1 MPLPLTGLQPGTIA
15 PAQPTEGAQSVR
27 RALAILRAVATAQE
41 RGARLIDIVNAT
53 DLNRPTVHRILKVLA
68 EESAVEQDPLTRRY
82 FAGPEIALLGL
93 ARTASF
99 PVRALADP
107 YLRQLCDQV
116 GDTVFLSVRH
126 GLDSIGIDRK
136 TGHYPI
142 QVLSIDIGAR
152 RPLGVGVSGVAILAC
167 LPPEEA
173 AQVMQA
179 NAKRLAL
186 ERLSVQALAARVEAA
201 RDLGYAYAAAG
212 VVPGTSAVA
221 VPVRLPCGKA
231 LAAISIAAM
240 ADRLQARPL
249 ESTVRLMT
257 AQADS
262 IVLRYLDVQRLRH
275 SGGAGQGGAAGR
287 ATVPAAS

>member
-1 MPLPLTGLQPGTIA
+1 MTAALTEPTA

-27 RALAILRAVATAQE
+27 RAFAILRAVATAQE
-41 RGARLIDIVNAT
+41 RGARLIDIVKAT

-68 EESAVEQDPLTRRY
+68 EESAVEQDPVTRRY
-82 FAGPEIALLGL
+82 FAGPEISLLGL

-99 PVRALADP
+99 PVRALAEP

-173 AQVMQA
+173 SQVMQA

-186 ERLSVQALAARVEAA
+186 QRLSLPVLASRVEAA
-201 RDLGYAYAAAG
+201 RQRGYAYAAVG

-221 VPVRLPCGKA
+221 VPVMLPDGKV
-231 LAAISIAAM
+231 LAAVSVAAM
-240 ADRLQARPL
+240 ADRLQSHQLDA
-249 ESTVRLMT
+249 TARLMT
-257 AQADS
+257 AQASS
-262 IVLRYLDVQRLRH
+262 IASRYLDVQRQRH
-275 SGGAGQGGAAGR
+275 HG
-287 ATVPAAS
+287 VAASP